1 MEDKVL
7 FRNKGRGYNKDDV
20 NEYIISEN
28 RRFSQI
34 DSNYRR
40 LLQEKEQIIEGFN
53 NELLGKNKE
62 LSELQASIAQKD
74 ALIEEYKNIIEEN
87 AETIEELNKK
97 LVSLPDNSSVN
108 IAFDENSVSSHEAST
123 KDNIEQIQE
132 RIDEILNHAKKEAIR
147 IINTAIEASHKYELS
162 QNDIDA
168 IKKDISG
175 RSSSFISELKKNL
188 HFKLK

>member
-108 IAFDENSVSSHEAST
+108 IAFDENSVSSHEANT

>member
-97 LVSLPDNSSVN
+97 LVSLPDNSSIN
-108 IAFDENSVSSHEAST
+108 IAFDENSVSSHEANT

-147 IINTAIEASHKYELS
+147 IINTAIEESHKYELS